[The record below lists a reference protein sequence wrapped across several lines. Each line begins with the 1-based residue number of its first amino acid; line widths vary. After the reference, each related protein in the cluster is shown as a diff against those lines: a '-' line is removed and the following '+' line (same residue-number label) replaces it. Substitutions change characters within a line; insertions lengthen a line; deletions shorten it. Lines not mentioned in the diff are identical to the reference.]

1 MNIYLIIV
9 NQLLRKKIIV
19 SERIDPHHF
28 KNELIKFFRDKLYKH
43 THILVVQNKDQKK
56 YFKDKLSKSRVKII
70 YNPLVLN
77 IIFDQSNY
85 NLKFLTV
92 GRLEKQKNQV
102 ELLQIFKELNFNF
115 TLEILGKGSLET
127 KLKNFVRENDLN
139 NRIHFLGVK
148 KDIERYLSPYSIF
161 VSTSLFEGFP
171 NALIEAMN
179 HKMVCIHYHCKGLD
193 DIITDGQ
200 NGYLIP
206 IGNQELFKI
215 RIEELTNDK
224 ELRIKIGDNA
234 NRSVKHLGV
243 YNISKQWINLIEN

>member
-19 SERIDPHHF
+19 SERTDPHHF

-43 THILVVQNKDQKK
+43 THILVVQNKDQEK

-77 IIFDQSNY
+77 IIFDQSNN

-92 GRLEKQKNQV
+92 GRLEKEKNQV

-127 KLKNFVRENDLN
+127 KLKKCKAEIK
-139 NRIHFLGVK
+139 RI
-148 KDIERYLSPYSIF
+148 
-161 VSTSLFEGFP
+161 
-171 NALIEAMN
+171 
-179 HKMVCIHYHCKGLD
+179 
-193 DIITDGQ
+193 
-200 NGYLIP
+200 
-206 IGNQELFKI
+206 
-215 RIEELTNDK
+215 
-224 ELRIKIGDNA
+224 
-234 NRSVKHLGV
+234 
-243 YNISKQWINLIEN
+243 